1 MSLSTTE
8 EKISFVRSVFGKTRL
23 MNDGVNAHVK
33 CPACGSGDKKKFVI
47 RLDNDLCH
55 CFVCGLKARNLAPIL
70 KKYFPKYHREYCE
83 KFLGSDLVSS
93 PDDVEKDLEI
103 RLPDDF
109 ALFVDPA
116 INLGDPDIR
125 DVLTYLKQRG
135 MTKRDMWYFKFGV
148 SIYNGFRRRV
158 IFPSYDAEGNL
169 NFYTGRDI
177 DGDRFP
183 KYLNASVDK
192 KQMVFNELFIDW
204 TEELTLVEGPFDL
217 VKCNDNATCLLGS
230 FLARDSLLFQKII
243 EHKTPIL
250 LALDPD
256 AKTKTIKIAR
266 SLLEYDVPVR
276 MLDHGEYE
284 DVGAMSKKEFSR
296 RRQDAKPWN
305 NTQGLLAKIQSMP
318 LGSIL

>member
-8 EKISFVRSVFGKTRL
+8 EKVSFIRAVFGKTRL
-23 MNDGVNAHVK
+23 MNDGINAHVS
-33 CPACGSGDKKKFVI
+33 CPECAKGDKKKFVI

-55 CFVCGLKARNLAPIL
+55 CFVCGLKGRTLAPIL
-70 KKYFPKYHREYCE
+70 KKYFPKYYREYCE
-83 KFLGSDLVSS
+83 KFLGTDMASS
-93 PDDVEKDLEI
+93 PDDVEKDLEA

-109 ALFVDPA
+109 TLFVDPS
-116 INLGDPDIR
+116 INLVDPDIR
-125 DVLTYLKQRG
+125 DVLTYLKRRG
-135 MTKRDMWYFKFGV
+135 MSKRDMWYFKFGV
-148 SIYNGFRRRV
+148 SIHNGFRRRV
-158 IFPSYDAEGNL
+158 IFPSYNAEGDL

-183 KYLNASVDK
+183 KYLNAAVDK
-192 KQMVFNELFIDW
+192 KEMVFNELFIDW
-204 TEELTLVEGPFDL
+204 SEELTLVEGPFDL

-230 FLARDSLLFQKII
+230 FLARDALLFQKII

-276 MLDHGEYE
+276 MLDHGEYD
-284 DVGAMSKKEFSR
+284 DVGDMTKQEFSR
-296 RRQDAKPWN
+296 RRQDAKSWN
-305 NTQGLLAKIQSMP
+305 NTQGLLAKIQNMT
-318 LGSIL
+318 LGSVL